1 MNRYIKVEAVKS
13 KCGEIIPL
21 FELKAYSNDDY
32 NDENQIDLLSEER
45 ETFTDSDTTLEV
57 FYDLLTKK
65 VVSPYS
71 RVVTI
76 LDSKRGFNI
85 GDKVTV
91 ECGYETVYVDFIK
104 DILPGRLEF
113 TDFVS
118 KEHFDLR
125 YKNENTC
132 IVSDEGDKNSPL
144 IKINYVDRRY
154 ILEKGEVI
162 DYSYKLKKIVVK

>member
-13 KCGEIIPL
+13 KDGEIIPL
-21 FELKAYSNDDY
+21 FELKARSNDDY

-45 ETFTDSDTTLEV
+45 EIFTYDNTLEV

-76 LDSKRGFNI
+76 LDSKREFNI

-91 ECGYETVYVDFIK
+91 ECGHETVYIDFIK

-118 KEHFDLR
+118 KEDFDLR
-125 YKNENTC
+125 YKNKNTC

-144 IKINYVDRRY
+144 IKINYVDEKY

-162 DYSYKLKKIVVK
+162 DYGYKLKKIVAK